1 MLLPFIFSIIVEVL
15 TSATKQE
22 TKAGIYIEKNKLK
35 LTLLAENMILYTEN
49 PIESTRN
56 IIRISELGQVEGIKS
71 TVSENSVLLK
81 CNFSINIT
89 IDSK

>member
-22 TKAGIYIEKNKLK
+22 NKAGIYIEKNKLK

-71 TVSENSVLLK
+71 TYKNQLYLK
-81 CNFSINIT
+81 TQFC
-89 IDSK
+89 